1 MTDKANETRTSELA
15 SQLAAR
21 RYAGYGYGYP
31 GHVGYHG
38 ALSPHRSAYYGMSEH
53 LRAEERFLDQRRTL
67 YNDLR
72 TAESREASAIEKRLQ
87 DEQTTATRLAEEHD
101 AARRAAEAEAI
112 AERAAEAAAALKRA
126 EAASE
131 RASQARDA
139 EIKAANEKAKEAR
152 EAETALAASIQGEDA
167 AMHDRAGVETSVH
180 HLAAAGYP
188 YGGFGHP

>member
-1 MTDKANETRTSELA
+1 MGLHPHTMAEKTNETRTSELA

-21 RYAGYGYGYP
+21 RYAGAGYGYGYGYP
-31 GHVGYHG
+31 HHHVGYHG
-38 ALSPHRSAYYGMSEH
+38 ALSPQRSAYYGMSEH

-112 AERAAEAAAALKRA
+112 AARAAEAEATAERAAEAAAALKRA

-131 RASQARDA
+131 RASQAR
-139 EIKAANEKAKEAR
+139 
-152 EAETALAASIQGEDA
+152 
-167 AMHDRAGVETSVH
+167 
-180 HLAAAGYP
+180 
-188 YGGFGHP
+188 

>member
-1 MTDKANETRTSELA
+1 MSDAKPETTRTAELA

-21 RYAGYGYGYP
+21 RYAGHGYGYP
-31 GHVGYHG
+31 GFAGRFDAPHG
-38 ALSPHRSAYYGMSEH
+38 ALSPHRTAYYGMSEH

-72 TAESREASAIEKRLQ
+72 TAESREAQAVEKRLG

-101 AARRAAEAEAI
+101 AAR
-112 AERAAEAAAALKRA
+112 RAAEAAAALKRA

-139 EIKAANEKAKEAR
+139 EIK
-152 EAETALAASIQGEDA
+152 
-167 AMHDRAGVETSVH
+167 
-180 HLAAAGYP
+180 
-188 YGGFGHP
+188 

>member
-1 MTDKANETRTSELA
+1 MAEKTNETRTSELA

-21 RYAGYGYGYP
+21 RYAGAGYGYGYGYP
-31 GHVGYHG
+31 HHHVGYHG

-72 TAESREASAIEKRLQ
+72 TAESREASAIEKRLS

-101 AARRAAEAEAI
+101 AAR
-112 AERAAEAAAALKRA
+112 RAAEAAAALKRA

-139 EIKAANEKAKEAR
+139 EIKAANDKAKEAR
-152 EAETALAASIQGEDA
+152 EAESSLAAAIQGEDA

-180 HLAAAGYP
+180 R
-188 YGGFGHP
+188 

>member
-21 RYAGYGYGYP
+21 VCHQRCISIRSLNLTEQRYAGYGYGYGYP

-53 LRAEERFLDQRRTL
+53 LRAEERFLVHITLVMYFRHDNGCLQDQRRTL

-101 AARRAAEAEAI
+101 AARCLNFP
-112 AERAAEAAAALKRA
+112 ALNMSRLW
-126 EAASE
+126 
-131 RASQARDA
+131 
-139 EIKAANEKAKEAR
+139 NVGN
-152 EAETALAASIQGEDA
+152 T
-167 AMHDRAGVETSVH
+167 V
-180 HLAAAGYP
+180 P
-188 YGGFGHP
+188 